1 MSHKVVE
8 SDVDS
13 SLGSEVVGTRFVIVE
28 VHHVGEDVVG
38 AKRVVERAEIDTFEE
53 GANALDALS

>member
-1 MSHKVVE
+1 ME

-38 AKRVVERAEIDTFEE
+38 AKRFVERAEIDTFEE